1 MVRVGLVG
9 IGFMGWIH
17 YLAYQR
23 SQAARLVGFT
33 SRDPKKLSGDWTG
46 IQGNFGPPGE
56 QIDMDGL
63 RTWDSLEKMV
73 CDPDIDVID
82 ICLPPFMHL
91 EATLLALENGKH
103 VFCEK
108 PFALKGSDCQK
119 MLDAAK
125 AADRQVMVAH
135 VLPFMGPFA
144 YATQLVQN
152 QTYGRPIGGY
162 FKRVISNPTWIPDF
176 YDPLRVGGPMID
188 LHVHDTHWIE
198 MLFGSPTEVTAVGT
212 RSGAVAKYAQVVYR
226 FDDPEIA
233 VSSTSGVVEAPGRP
247 FTHGFELHLEKAM
260 LQFEFAAYTDGSETI
275 PLRVLTHDG
284 QVIHPD
290 LGASDDIAAFA
301 AEIDE
306 MAECIRDNR
315 ASKIL
320 DGRLAAKAISIA
332 EAIQRSVLSR
342 QPSMI
347 GVV

>member
-1 MVRVGLVG
+1 MVRIGLVG

-23 SQAARLVGFT
+23 SQSAKLVGFT
-33 SRDPKKLSGDWTG
+33 SRDPKKLAGDWTG

-56 QIDMDGL
+56 QIEMDKL

-73 CDPDIDVID
+73 LDPDIDVID

-91 EATLLALENGKH
+91 DATLLALENGKH

-108 PFALKGSDCQK
+108 PFALNASDCQK
-119 MLDAAK
+119 MLDAAR
-125 AADRQVMVAH
+125 AADRQVLVAH

-152 QTYGRPIGGY
+152 ETYGRPIGGY

-176 YDPLRVGGPMID
+176 FDPARVGGPMID
-188 LHVHDTHWIE
+188 LHVHDTHWIQ

-212 RSGAVAKYAQVVYR
+212 KSGAVAKYAQVVYR
-226 FDDPEIA
+226 FADPEIA

-260 LQFEFAAYTDGSETI
+260 LQFEFAAYTDGTETV

-284 QVIHPD
+284 QVIHPE
-290 LGASDDIAAFA
+290 LAASDEIAAFT

-306 MAECIRDNR
+306 MAKCVRDKR

-320 DGRLAAKAISIA
+320 DGELAAQAISIA
-332 EAIQRSVLSR
+332 EAIQRSVLSGT
-342 QPSMI
+342 STMI
-347 GVV
+347 Q